1 MNSRTAPSRK
11 RNKKTNKQR
20 ASTRQKHAG
29 PRQEA
34 LRRHCGPPL
43 QPRTAHPCGT
53 LSPPSLRPH
62 CSPPIPRNAPPPLR
76 PSATPRRG
84 GPRNGHP
91 HTAQNNPIPRI
102 AWRAPRTET
111 PALHGGAAR
120 LARATHGSP
129 LPAGRGQRC
138 SGNPQK
144 HPQGHTAHPCRR
156 PLVIPSAPRL
166 APFLGGRRPQR
177 YARLAPADTASCAFL
192 RPRLCIPPPRAAVFR
207 GARTASAQH
216 TVLLRN
222 LCESLPLFSGWQNF
236 FLGTFTRVW
245 GKVKNNSDIY
255 NEQGDLGD
263 TACLDGCL
271 FQLLLLLYLCYFQK
285 GIRNYCLTNPT
296 IAQPA

>member
-1 MNSRTAPSRK
+1 MNSRTAPSRR

-43 QPRTAHPCGT
+43 QPRPTHPCGT

-62 CSPPIPRNAPPPLR
+62 CSPPSRGTPLPLSGPAQHLEEAVRGTDTHTPHRTTPFPGSPGAPAHRNP
-76 PSATPRRG
+76 G
-84 GPRNGHP
+84 
-91 HTAQNNPIPRI
+91 TA
-102 AWRAPRTET
+102 W
-111 PALHGGAAR
+111 GAAG

-129 LPAGRGQRC
+129 LPTGRGQGRRH
-138 SGNPQK
+138 SSQN
-144 HPQGHTAHPCRR
+144 HPQEHTAHPCRR

-177 YARLAPADTASCAFL
+177 YARLAPADTAPWAFL
-192 RPRLCIPPPRAAVFR
+192 RPCLCIPPPRAAVFR

-222 LCESLPLFSGWQNF
+222 PCESLPLFSGWQNF

-245 GKVKNNSDIY
+245 EMLRITQIY
-255 NEQGDLGD
+255 IMNRGILGIRLVSMGVCFV
-263 TACLDGCL
+263 AIVIVSLL
-271 FQLLLLLYLCYFQK
+271 FSKGYSQLLP
-285 GIRNYCLTNPT
+285 N
-296 IAQPA
+296 

>member
-20 ASTRQKHAG
+20 ASTIQKHAG

-43 QPRTAHPCGT
+43 QPRPPHPCGT

-62 CSPPIPRNAPPPLR
+62 CSPPSRGTPLPLSGPAQHLEEAVRGTDTHTPHRTTSFPGSPGAPRAQKPRHCMGARPVGTRDPRIALANREGAALQQQPPEAPAGTHRASLSAPTGYSQRPSPRPLSRGPPAPALR
-76 PSATPRRG
+76 PSCARGHGFLRFSAAPSVHPAAPRRRV
-84 GPRNGHP
+84 PWCP
-91 HTAQNNPIPRI
+91 HRI
-102 AWRAPRTET
+102 RTT
-111 PALHGGAAR
+111 
-120 LARATHGSP
+120 
-129 LPAGRGQRC
+129 
-138 SGNPQK
+138 
-144 HPQGHTAHPCRR
+144 
-156 PLVIPSAPRL
+156 
-166 APFLGGRRPQR
+166 
-177 YARLAPADTASCAFL
+177 Y
-192 RPRLCIPPPRAAVFR
+192 RAAPQPVRVF
-207 GARTASAQH
+207 AA
-216 TVLLRN
+216 LLWVAK
-222 LCESLPLFSGWQNF
+222 LFPGDIYPC
-236 FLGTFTRVW
+236 LGN
-245 GKVKNNSDIY
+245 VKNNSDIY